1 MAHTA
6 KNHTAANYAALQRRQ
21 DEAARALDD
30 KRKRYI
36 KAIKAKQRQLGLD
49 DATYRAMLLARTG
62 RSSATQCSLTELGLV
77 SSYLTAQGAVAPRGT
92 AGAGAGRRPLAA
104 SGRRPLIA
112 ADRRALRGTVD
123 MLLADLADEAGVTDG
138 QAYVNAI
145 CSKNGWCTAI
155 DFADAHILHKLV
167 GALSHTLAAKR
178 AKACQAAQAAQA

>member
-6 KNHTAANYAALQRRQ
+6 KNHTAANYAPLQRRQ
-21 DEAARALDD
+21 NEAAQALDD

-36 KAIKAKQRQLGLD
+36 KAIKAKQRQLGMD

-62 RSSATQCSLTELGLV
+62 KSSATQCTLTELGLV
-77 SSYLTAQGAVAPRGT
+77 SSYLTAQGAVNPRGVSRAAT
-92 AGAGAGRRPLAA
+92 SRHPVNGGRRPVIAED
-104 SGRRPLIA
+104 RRPL
-112 ADRRALRGTVD
+112 RGKVD
-123 MLLADLADEAGVTDG
+123 MLLADLVDEAGVTDS

-167 GALSHTLAAKR
+167 GALSHTLKAKR
-178 AKACQAAQAAQA
+178 AKNASQGDTATA